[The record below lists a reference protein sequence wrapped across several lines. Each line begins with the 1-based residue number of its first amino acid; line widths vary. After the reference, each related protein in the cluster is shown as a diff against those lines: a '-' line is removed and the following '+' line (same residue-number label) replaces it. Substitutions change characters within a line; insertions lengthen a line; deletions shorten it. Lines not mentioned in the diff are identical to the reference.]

1 MPLTMPRENPENK
14 SPKTHFQLSLMFL
27 NNIDL
32 SQEYAP

>member
-1 MPLTMPRENPENK
+1 MPRENPENK